1 MSALLLPELRQIV
14 LLLLPVVS
22 TASLCSS
29 GWPLLLLA
37 GGGGGVCGGGE
48 HAFSRMLLRPVLLL
62 LRLTQLPRSSYCGSF
77 LRSYLEVYYI

>member
-37 GGGGGVCGGGE
+37 GGGGGGVGVGVGVE
-48 HAFSRMLLRPVLLL
+48 HAF
-62 LRLTQLPRSSYCGSF
+62 C
-77 LRSYLEVYYI
+77 

>member
-1 MSALLLPELRQIV
+1 MYEGSIADLKKRKSMSYFPLISTLQGYLCMSALLLPELRQIV

-37 GGGGGVCGGGE
+37 GGGGGGGVCVGVE
-48 HAFSRMLLRPVLLL
+48 HAF
-62 LRLTQLPRSSYCGSF
+62 C
-77 LRSYLEVYYI
+77 